1 MFALLAHLVLAL
13 ALVLSPG
20 LALADVGP
28 TPIYSSLDELEGKT
42 FAYVNGSVYYL
53 KVQAVIPNT
62 EEAFYPSI
70 ADCVA
75 AVRAGKADAAV
86 QLSFGLQLVEN
97 RSDGELALVPGDI
110 AEVEE
115 CFFFSHGNPLRDKVD
130 AQIQK
135 FTDDGTIE
143 RLREKWVG
151 ADEAAKVLPAQDWD
165 APNGTLRFA
174 TPGVLEPYSYVG
186 NGSEVRGFDVDLA
199 LLIAR
204 ELGYHLDI
212 SVVPMDS
219 IFAGVEAGKIDFAG
233 TATATPERAQSVDF
247 SMKVMPDHVAAIV
260 RADTSAAVALD
271 AGAVPEYTTV
281 EELAGKTIATQTGS
295 TLGDLLVDM
304 TGVDVNFNYYNQV
317 ADEIEAVKG
326 GKVDAFV
333 EDGPVCRLAVAQN
346 PELTIL
352 PAEIAQEDFGMMFV
366 KGNPLCDEFSRVID
380 EFRADGT
387 LDRLEEKWCGAN
399 EDEKVLPDGKWD
411 APKGTLRCATMGT
424 LIPMAYL
431 KDGEL
436 AGYDVELAMLIAKE
450 LGYGIEFIEGDSSSV
465 LGNVSSGKA
474 DFAACG
480 LTINDERKVSYDFT
494 SPTYYGSVTLVV
506 RNVAHDAPVPE
517 TGLMARLASSFRRTF
532 IDEDRWLLIL
542 QGLCNTIVISVCAG
556 TLGILLGYLC
566 VLARRSEKPWVSKLV
581 DVYQAIMSGV
591 PLVVILMFFYYVVFG
606 ALDIP
611 GVLVAII
618 AFTLSFGSTAGSTM
632 WTAVSSLDGIQEE
645 TGMAL
650 GFRRQGTFHYIV
662 FPQAASVFMP
672 QLAGQFVG
680 MVKETAIVGYIAVLD
695 LTRASDL
702 IRSRTMDA
710 FFPLLATA
718 LIYFVFCRLLAW
730 ALGKLVK
737 RFDQG
742 QRPQT
747 VEGVDL

>member
-1 MFALLAHLVLAL
+1 
-13 ALVLSPG
+13 
-20 LALADVGP
+20 
-28 TPIYSSLDELEGKT
+28 LDELEGKT

-260 RADTSAAVALD
+260 RADTAAAVALD

-295 TLGDLLVDM
+295 TLGDLLVDT
-304 TGVDVNFNYYNQV
+304 TGVDVTFKYYNQV
-317 ADEIEAVKG
+317 ADEIEAV
-326 GKVDAFV
+326 
-333 EDGPVCRLAVAQN
+333 
-346 PELTIL
+346 
-352 PAEIAQEDFGMMFV
+352 
-366 KGNPLCDEFSRVID
+366 
-380 EFRADGT
+380 
-387 LDRLEEKWCGAN
+387 
-399 EDEKVLPDGKWD
+399 
-411 APKGTLRCATMGT
+411 
-424 LIPMAYL
+424 
-431 KDGEL
+431 
-436 AGYDVELAMLIAKE
+436 
-450 LGYGIEFIEGDSSSV
+450 
-465 LGNVSSGKA
+465 
-474 DFAACG
+474 
-480 LTINDERKVSYDFT
+480 
-494 SPTYYGSVTLVV
+494 
-506 RNVAHDAPVPE
+506 
-517 TGLMARLASSFRRTF
+517 
-532 IDEDRWLLIL
+532 
-542 QGLCNTIVISVCAG
+542 
-556 TLGILLGYLC
+556 
-566 VLARRSEKPWVSKLV
+566 
-581 DVYQAIMSGV
+581 
-591 PLVVILMFFYYVVFG
+591 
-606 ALDIP
+606 AL
-611 GVLVAII
+611 
-618 AFTLSFGSTAGSTM
+618 
-632 WTAVSSLDGIQEE
+632 
-645 TGMAL
+645 
-650 GFRRQGTFHYIV
+650 
-662 FPQAASVFMP
+662 
-672 QLAGQFVG
+672 
-680 MVKETAIVGYIAVLD
+680 
-695 LTRASDL
+695 
-702 IRSRTMDA
+702 
-710 FFPLLATA
+710 
-718 LIYFVFCRLLAW
+718 
-730 ALGKLVK
+730 
-737 RFDQG
+737 
-742 QRPQT
+742 
-747 VEGVDL
+747 